1 MNEVNET
8 IEYTPVELLV
18 FGLGLRNVNQAKT
31 EINQHSDQYLLH
43 GEVVPHFGIT
53 LQSLAET
60 ITSLGLHWSIP
71 LFGQIVSGGD
81 FLKYWLNFDDESD
94 ITIQV
99 TDKKLAQGKEVIN
112 NLLLQP
118 AHED

>member
-1 MNEVNET
+1 MNET
-8 IEYTPVELLV
+8 FEYTPVELLV
-18 FGLGLRNVNQAKT
+18 FGLGLRDVNQAKT
-31 EINQHSDQYLLH
+31 EINKRGDHYHLH
-43 GEVVPHFGIT
+43 PEVVPQLGIT
-53 LQSLAET
+53 LQSLSEA
-60 ITSLGLHWSIP
+60 ITSLGLHWTIP